1 MQAGRSSACRTRIR
15 RRCWTHGIV
24 FERTFQV
31 GDIVEINGKRGTVQ
45 EIGMRST
52 KLIVPVNNVLVISN
66 HEIRDILNLTRDA
79 LMYKMSLKVI
89 LSQSLTHTEAVL
101 KRNLASMQKGNDRI
115 ISLSYLGV
123 TALGGNPDA
132 DALSTFTQAIGAY
145 CRQDDIEEVE
155 LYLNRQIRLMC
166 ERENIRIA

>member
-66 HEIRDILNLTRDA
+66 HEIRDILNLTRDVS
-79 LMYKMSLKVI
+79 LYTMKLKVRLTES
-89 LSQSLTHTEAVL
+89 LSHTEDVL
-101 KRNLASMQKGNDRI
+101 KRELVSIQKKNDRI
-115 ISLSYLGV
+115 ISLHHLGV
-123 TALGGNPDA
+123 TALGGGLGEESA
-132 DALSTFTQAIGAY
+132 SMVTLAIGAY
-145 CRQDDIEEVE
+145 CRQDDICDVE
-155 LYLNRQIRLMC
+155 LYLNREIRLLR
-166 ERENIRIA
+166 ERESIIIA

>member
-1 MQAGRSSACRTRIR
+1 MPHTPQENTCVSMKETDGLTISTQIVAMIR
-15 RRCWTHGIV
+15 GGLHV
-24 FERTFQV
+24 A
-31 GDIVEINGKRGTVQ
+31 
-45 EIGMRST
+45 
-52 KLIVPVNNVLVISN
+52 
-66 HEIRDILNLTRDA
+66 HILNLTRDVS
-79 LMYKMSLKVI
+79 MYKMSLKVI

-115 ISLSYLGV
+115 ISLSYPGV

-132 DALSTFTQAIGAY
+132 DALSTFTLAIGAY